1 MPGSWRIV
9 KAAVAPTPP
18 DAVRDGIVIDQAGD
32 RRRPARPCCQSSRH
46 GRERRRL
53 PPSAGLQRDCPPY
66 QAADY
71 GRKRPPASSIRFEA
85 AKHISSSVED
95 SMIEFEITGPV
106 PGEDDK
112 MNVMLVAAPNDMVE
126 SRLSALIQAGLEPV
140 AVDIEAFA
148 LQRALVDLSPT
159 RPGEGATLA
168 LLDIGATTTDVNII
182 ANGLFALTRNVPIA
196 GDSFTQALK
205 SIAPGAG
212 WTELEQMKTEV
223 DMAAL
228 LQGDGSDSEAAALA
242 RTLQPAIDELLREVR
257 RSTNY
262 YQSQLADPANSIL
275 PAGTTSQTSGP
286 VSKIVITG
294 GSAKMRGLE
303 AYMSARLGVPVEVWN
318 PFQNPELES
327 GLLLQ
332 SFTDENHPLL
342 VTGIGLALKELA
354 RPSAQTSKASSK
366 RNPAGKS
373 RLTILLRS
381 FSKSSEICLMP
392 SINMIALRRE
402 EKRQQE
408 KNARKL
414 LYAIAGEVGTV
425 ARRGVCLDCS
435 DCRHAKPYQ

>member
-1 MPGSWRIV
+1 MLGLTQVFGKEKIVGIDIGSRFIKAVQAEAGRAGSWRIL
-9 KAAVAPTPP
+9 KAAVVPTPH
-18 DAVRDGIVIDQAGD
+18 DSVRDGIVVDQAGVAGAVRAMLSGAGID
-32 RRRPARPCCQSSRH
+32 ANAVVCAISGTSVIVRH
-46 GRERRRL
+46 IKL
-53 PPSAGLQRDCPPY
+53 PKMPESVL
-66 QAADY
+66 
-71 GRKRPPASSIRFEA
+71 RKSVRFEA

-95 SMIEFEITGPV
+95 SMIEFEITGTV

-126 SRLSALIQAGLEPV
+126 SRLSALTLAGLEPV

-212 WTELEQMKTEV
+212 WNELEQMKTEV

-228 LQGDGSDSEAAALA
+228 LQSDGSESEAAALA

-303 AYMSARLGVPVEVWN
+303 AYMSARLGVPVEIWN

-342 VTGIGLALKELA
+342 VTGIGLALKELT

-366 RNPAGKS
+366 RSP
-373 RLTILLRS
+373 L
-381 FSKSSEICLMP
+381 
-392 SINMIALRRE
+392 
-402 EKRQQE
+402 
-408 KNARKL
+408 
-414 LYAIAGEVGTV
+414 
-425 ARRGVCLDCS
+425 
-435 DCRHAKPYQ
+435 AKAA